1 MRFCSPDYKPDTVL
15 TKKPLFYRI
24 AILGVTL
31 AVIDAPA
38 AMAAEQICVPDLLSL
53 PAPGPAPEK
62 PGDPIPIELEGDEVE
77 SVKEDIVSMRGNAT
91 LKRGRQTMSAD
102 QIRYHR
108 QTDEVEGEGNVILH
122 SQHGDRLSAS
132 NIKLQVE
139 TFIGEAEEAEY
150 RFAKRD
156 RVPKEP
162 DKAFV
167 NARGSAEKIFFEGH
181 DVMRLENVRYT
192 TCVEGKDDV
201 FLTASDMTLDQAIG
215 QGSAKHL
222 KVRFKNVPIF
232 YFPSVTF
239 PINDERKSGFL
250 YPSFGSLKGSGFVM
264 QTPYYWNIAPNYD
277 ATIYPRIY
285 SKRGVQLGGEFRY
298 LTPGVEGSLF
308 GEYLPSDS
316 EFNDKDRGAYT
327 IRHQQKFS
335 QRWRANVG
343 VQWVSD
349 DQYLDDFSNDIQTSS
364 AFFLPQF
371 AEVFYTGRLWDFEG
385 RLYAFQTVDA
395 TISEPAEPY
404 DRLPQFRV
412 ISKLPRG
419 PYGMRYGLESELV
432 NFQKDVSLDGW
443 RWDITP
449 FVRLPL
455 DKNWG
460 YLTPKLSLR
469 HTSYSLNNVAEGED
483 DRPSRS
489 VPVFSLD
496 SGVFFERITA
506 WRGTSMLHTLE
517 PRAFYVY
524 IPKENQ
530 DDLPIFDTG
539 FINLNNF
546 GNIFSENRFFGRD
559 RVGDTN
565 HVTLALTSRYMEAES
580 GAEWIRGSIGQI
592 FFLADRVEN
601 FTPGQEFTNDTSDF
615 LAEVIARLS
624 TNWIAYGYLQYDDDE
639 SQVRE
644 GKFDLRFRSQPRKY
658 INLSYRFSRNLLE
671 QVDLSAEFPLGTPR
685 WHALFTER
693 YSIRDE
699 ENLETKVGIEY
710 DACCWKLRGFF
721 QSRKDNFSEERN
733 AFIVQL
739 ELTGLTTIS
748 SGL

>member
-1 MRFCSPDYKPDTVL
+1 MRFYSPGNKPNTVL
-15 TKKPLFYRI
+15 TNNPISHLI
-24 AILGVTL
+24 AFWGVAL
-31 AVIDAPA
+31 AAVYAPT
-38 AMAAEQICVPDLLSL
+38 AMPAEEICVPDLLTL

-62 PGDPIPIELEGDEVE
+62 AGDPLPIELEGDEVE
-77 SVKEDIVSMRGNAT
+77 TVKTDIVSMRGNAT

-102 QIRYHR
+102 EIRYHR
-108 QTDEVEGEGNVILH
+108 QTDEVEGKGNVVLH
-122 SQHGDRLSAS
+122 SQTGDRLEAS
-132 NIKLQVE
+132 SVKLQVE
-139 TFIGEAEEAEY
+139 TFIGEAEAVEY
-150 RFAKRD
+150 RLAKRD
-156 RVPKEP
+156 RVPEDP

-181 DVMRLENVRYT
+181 DIMRLENVRYT
-192 TCVEGKDDV
+192 TCAEGKDDV
-201 FLTASDMTLDQAIG
+201 FLTASAITIDQAIG

-232 YFPSVTF
+232 YFPQVTF

-250 YPSFGSLKGSGFVM
+250 YPSFGSQEGSGFVM

-277 ATIYPRIY
+277 ATFYPRIY
-285 SKRGVQLGGEFRY
+285 AKRGVKLGAEFRY
-298 LTPGVEGSLF
+298 LTPGAEGTLF

-316 EFNDKDRGAYT
+316 EFNDDDRGAYK
-327 IRHQQKFS
+327 IRHRQEFS
-335 QRWRANVG
+335 SRWRSNVG
-343 VQWVSD
+343 VDWVTD
-349 DQYLDDFSNDIQTSS
+349 NQYLDDFSNDIQISS

-371 AEVFYTGRLWDFEG
+371 AEVFYTGELWNFQG
-385 RLYAFQTVDA
+385 RLYAYQTVDDTIPA
-395 TISEPAEPY
+395 TSEPY

-419 PYGMRYGLESELV
+419 PYGLRYGLESELV
-432 NFQKDVSLDGW
+432 NFQQPELFDGW

-455 DKNWG
+455 DNTWG
-460 YLTPKLSLR
+460 YLTPKVSLR
-469 HTSYSLNNVAEGED
+469 HTSYSLKDVAEGEA

-496 SGVFFERITA
+496 SGVFFERLTA

-530 DDLPIFDTG
+530 DDLPVFDTG
-539 FINLNNF
+539 FLNLNNF
-546 GNIFSENRFFGRD
+546 GNIFRENRFFGRD

-565 HVTLALTSRYMEAES
+565 QVTLALTSRFMEAES
-580 GAEWIRGSIGQI
+580 GTEWIRGSIGQI
-592 FFLADRVEN
+592 FFLEDRVEN

-615 LAEVIARLS
+615 LAEVVARLS
-624 TNWIAYGYLQYDDDE
+624 TSWSAFGYLQYDDDE
-639 SQVRE
+639 SKVRE
-644 GKFDLRFRSQPRKY
+644 GKLDLRFRPQSRKY
-658 INLSYRFSRNLLE
+658 IDLSYRFSRDALE
-671 QVDLSAEFPLGTPR
+671 QVEVAAEWPLGSPR
-685 WHALFTER
+685 WHALLSER

-699 ENLETKVGIEY
+699 ENLETRVGIEY
-710 DACCWKLRGFF
+710 DSCCWKLRGFF
-721 QSRKDNFSEERN
+721 QSRKDNNSQARN
-733 AFIVQL
+733 AFIVEL